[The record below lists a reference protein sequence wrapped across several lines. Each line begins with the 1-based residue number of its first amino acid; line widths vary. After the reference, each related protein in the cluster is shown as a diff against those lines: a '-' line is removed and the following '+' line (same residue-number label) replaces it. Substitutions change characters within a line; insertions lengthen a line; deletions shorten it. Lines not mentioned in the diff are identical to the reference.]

1 MRSLRTAAAAARSSA
16 AGIPAQR
23 HPRALPRAQPRRA
36 GTPGK
41 MEPGVRARSG
51 APQPASPVLW
61 RARPAGGGGAS
72 SWLLLD
78 GNSWLLCYGFLY
90 LALYA
95 QVSQSKPCERTGSC
109 FSGRCVNST
118 CLCDPGWVGDQCQHC
133 QGRFK

>member
-1 MRSLRTAAAAARSSA
+1 
-16 AGIPAQR
+16 
-23 HPRALPRAQPRRA
+23 
-36 GTPGK
+36 

-51 APQPASPVLW
+51 VPQPAAPVLW

-118 CLCDPGWVGDQCQHC
+118 CLCEPGWVGDQCQHC